1 MKVLVGGI
9 GNVFLGDDAFGVEV
23 VERLRS
29 RPLPAGVTVVDFG
42 IRGIDLAYALGEYD
56 AAVLV
61 DAVSR
66 GGAPGTLYVLEP
78 DVQAGTAG
86 VQMHSMTPETV
97 LRWMPPGAAPRV
109 VRIVGCEPATFGAD
123 GAGQE
128 GLSEPVRAAVEEA
141 VAMVQ
146 RLVHEMTGDAG
157 HA

>member
-9 GNVFLGDDAFGVEV
+9 GNVFLGDDAFGVAV

-29 RPLPAGVTVVDFG
+29 RPLPPGVTVVDFG
-42 IRGIDLAYALGEYD
+42 IRGIDLAYALGEYE

-66 GGAPGTLYVLEP
+66 GGAPGTLYLLEP
-78 DVQAGTAG
+78 EVEAGTAG
-86 VQMHSMTPETV
+86 IQMHSMTPETV
-97 LRWMPPGAAPRV
+97 LRWMPPGAAPRI

-128 GLSEPVRAAVEEA
+128 GLSEPVQRAVEDA
-141 VAMVQ
+141 VRMVE
-146 RLVHEMTGDAG
+146 RVVGEMTGSP